1 VSFAVSELLQLPG
14 LRLKV
19 VAGARGLERE
29 ITWPHI
35 SELFDP
41 TPWLSG
47 GELLLTTGMS
57 LGEEEEPQ
65 RLYVERLASAGVSG
79 LGFGVGFGFER
90 VPDGMVTAAEHA
102 GLSLLEVPL
111 PVPFIAI
118 TKAISSVL
126 SEERLRDAQMSVGM
140 HERLASLI
148 SEGAGPA
155 DVLDEVCELRNGWAI
170 LFDPRGGVVARSG
183 PGSPPS
189 EEVWTALPLG
199 LAEGQELDASAEA
212 SPGGSRLA
220 VRVVSGGR
228 QEAVLVYGAAR
239 RLQASDRIVVHHAV
253 TVLGLLLASR
263 RAVIEAER
271 RIAGDLLSEAFAGRL
286 RGSDLERRLELAGF
300 SGVAKLT
307 ALAVEPVGGSDP
319 KGLQDI
325 SWALDGILG
334 RRCRAARTTVT
345 HGRVACLVA
354 HDAPEVLAGELLDE
368 LELASQRSG
377 LGLDPVRAGV
387 GETVSVSGVRRSYL
401 TAVFALRAAP
411 GRRRLGLPSD
421 LGSYRFLLSIQPAP
435 LLEGYV
441 RTVLGALRDRDETR
455 SSQLVDSVRAFIA
468 AGGRW
473 EQGAEA
479 LGVHRH
485 TLRYRVRLAE
495 QLLNRDL
502 SLAEDRLEVWLALKA
517 AEILEE

>member
-1 VSFAVSELLQLPG
+1 VSLVVSELLQLPG
-14 LRLKV
+14 LRLTV
-19 VAGARGLERE
+19 VAGARGLEKE
-29 ITWPHI
+29 ITWAHI

-57 LGEEEEPQ
+57 LGKEEDDQ
-65 RLYVERLASAGVSG
+65 RLYVERLVSAGVSG
-79 LGFGVGFGFER
+79 LGFGVGFDFEA
-90 VPDGMVTAAEHA
+90 VPEAMVTAAEEA
-102 GLSLLEVPL
+102 GLCLLEVPL

-118 TKAISSVL
+118 TKAISSEL
-126 SEERLRDAQMSVGM
+126 SEERLREAEISVEM

-155 DVLDEVCELRNGWAI
+155 DVLDEVCALRNGWAI
-170 LFDPRGGVVARSG
+170 LFDVGGGIVARSG
-183 PGSPPS
+183 SGFPPP
-189 EEVWTALPLG
+189 EEVWTALPPG
-199 LAEGQELDASAEA
+199 LAEGQDLDASAEA
-212 SPGGSRLA
+212 SPEGSRVA

-239 RLQASDRIVVHHAV
+239 KLQAPDRIVVHHAV

-263 RAVIEAER
+263 RAVIETER

-286 RGSDLERRLELAGF
+286 RGVDLERRLELAGF
-300 SGVAKLT
+300 PGLAALT
-307 ALAVEPVGGSDP
+307 ALALEPLEGSDQQ
-319 KGLQDI
+319 GLQDL

-354 HDAPEVLAGELLDE
+354 HDAPETLARELLDE
-368 LELASQRSG
+368 LELSSRRPGVGG
-377 LGLDPVRAGV
+377 LAVRAGV

-411 GRRRLGLPSD
+411 SSTRLGLPSD
-421 LGSYRFLLSIQPAP
+421 LGSYRFLLSAQPTQ

-455 SSQLVDSVRAFIA
+455 SSKLVESVRAFIA

-473 EQGAEA
+473 EPGAEA
-479 LGVHRH
+479 LGIHRH
-485 TLRYRVRLAE
+485 TLRYRVRQAE

-502 SLAEDRLEVWLALKA
+502 GSAEDRLEVWLALKA
-517 AEILEE
+517 AEVLEE

>member
-1 VSFAVSELLQLPG
+1 MSELLELPG
-14 LRLKV
+14 LRLSV
-19 VAGARGLERE
+19 VAGARGLESE
-29 ITWPHI
+29 ITWAHI
-35 SELFDP
+35 SELSDP

-57 LGEEEEPQ
+57 LGQEDAAQ
-65 RLYVERLASAGVSG
+65 RSYVERLVSAGVSG
-79 LGFGVGFGFER
+79 LGFGVGFGFAR
-90 VPDGMVTAAEHA
+90 VPDAMVTAAEEA
-102 GLSLLEVPL
+102 GLCLLEVPL

-118 TKAISSVL
+118 TKAISSEL
-126 SEERLRDAQMSVGM
+126 SEERLRDAQMSVEM
-140 HERLASLI
+140 HERLASLV

-170 LFDPRGGVVARSG
+170 LFDSRGGVVARSG
-183 PGSPPS
+183 SGSPPS
-189 EEVWTALPLG
+189 EEVWSALPPG
-199 LAEGQELDASAEA
+199 LAEGHELDTSAEA
-212 SPGGSRLA
+212 SPEGSRVA
-220 VRVVSGGR
+220 VRVVSGLR

-239 RLQASDRIVVHHAV
+239 KLQARDRLVVHHAV

-286 RGSDLERRLELAGF
+286 RGPDLERRLELAGF
-300 SGVAKLT
+300 PGVAALT
-307 ALAVEPVGGSDP
+307 ALALEPLEASDP
-319 KGLQDI
+319 QGLQDL

-334 RRCRAARTTVT
+334 RRCPAARTTVT

-354 HDAPEVLAGELLDE
+354 HDAPETLAREVLDE
-368 LELASQRSG
+368 LETPSQRSG
-377 LGLDPVRAGV
+377 LRLLSVRAGV

-411 GRRRLGLPSD
+411 GRSRLGLPTD
-421 LGSYRFLLSIQPAP
+421 LGSYRFLLSAQPTT
-435 LLEGYV
+435 LLESYV
-441 RTVLGALRDRDETR
+441 RTVLGTLTERDQSR
-455 SSQLVDSVRAFIA
+455 SSQLVESVRAFIA

-473 EQGAEA
+473 EHGAEA

-485 TLRYRVRLAE
+485 TLRYRVRQAE
-495 QLLNRDL
+495 QLLGRDL
-502 SLAEDRLEVWLALKA
+502 SSAEDRLEVWLALKA

>member
-1 VSFAVSELLQLPG
+1 MSLAVSELLQLPG
-14 LRLKV
+14 LRLSV
-19 VAGARGLERE
+19 VAGARGLESE
-29 ITWPHI
+29 ITWAHI
-35 SELFDP
+35 SELSDP

-57 LGEEEEPQ
+57 LGQEEEAQ
-65 RLYVERLASAGVSG
+65 RLYVERLVGAGVSG
-79 LGFGVGFGFER
+79 LGFGVGFGFEA
-90 VPDGMVTAAEHA
+90 VPDAMVAAAEEA
-102 GLSLLEVPL
+102 GLCLLEVPL

-118 TKAISSVL
+118 TKAISSEL
-126 SEERLRDAQMSVGM
+126 SEERLRDAQLSVEM
-140 HERLASLI
+140 HERLASLV

-155 DVLDEVCELRNGWAI
+155 DVLDEVCELRGGWAI
-170 LFDPRGGVVARSG
+170 LFDPSGGVVARSG
-183 PGSPPS
+183 SGLPSPD
-189 EEVWTALPLG
+189 EVWAALPHG

-220 VRVVSGGR
+220 VRVVSGRR

-239 RLQASDRIVVHHAV
+239 RLQTRDRIVVHHAV

-286 RGSDLERRLELAGF
+286 RGPDLERRLELAGF
-300 SGVAKLT
+300 PGVAALT
-307 ALAVEPVGGSDP
+307 ALAVEPLESSDP
-319 KGLQDI
+319 QGLQDL

-354 HDAPEVLAGELLDE
+354 HDAPETLAGELLEE
-368 LELASQRSG
+368 LDLASQRTHFR
-377 LGLDPVRAGV
+377 LHPVRAGV
-387 GETVSVSGVRRSYL
+387 GETVPVSGVRRSYL

-411 GRRRLGLPSD
+411 GQRRLGTPSD
-421 LGSYRFLLSIQPAP
+421 LGSYRFLLSAQPTP

-441 RTVLGALRDRDETR
+441 RTVLGELEKRDQVR
-455 SSQLVDSVRAFIA
+455 SSQLVESVRAFIA

-473 EQGAEA
+473 ERGAES

-485 TLRYRVRLAE
+485 TLRYRVRQAE

-502 SLAEDRLEVWLALKA
+502 SSAEDRLEVWLALRA